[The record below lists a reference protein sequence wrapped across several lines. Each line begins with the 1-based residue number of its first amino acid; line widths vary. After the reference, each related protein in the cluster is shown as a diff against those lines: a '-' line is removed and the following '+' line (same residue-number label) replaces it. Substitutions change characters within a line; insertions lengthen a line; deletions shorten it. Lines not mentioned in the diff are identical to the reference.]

1 MYTQIAQLDY
11 FKSLVGNRDQIPLF
25 EAAASLAQDE
35 YLTLDLESVQS
46 ALDVMSKRL
55 SVRCKSASTE
65 MRRLHE
71 MVDFFFR
78 ELKFAGNFDHYYVA
92 DNSYIHRVL
101 ETKRG
106 IPISL
111 AVVFIELAKGVGLD
125 AHGISFPGHFLVGV
139 QLHQGQVVLDPCSGK
154 SFSGDELIERLEP
167 FRAQMGLRAGEPIAM
182 KELLQPASNSEILL
196 RMLRNLYDLF
206 QTNGDAQRLD
216 QVRQRMGYLQVQS
229 ASD

>member
-11 FKSLVGNRDQIPLF
+11 FKSLVANADQIPLF

-46 ALDVMSKRL
+46 ALDVLSKRL
-55 SVRCKSASTE
+55 NARCKNASTE

-78 ELKFAGNFDHYYVA
+78 EMKFAGNFDHYYVA
-92 DNSYIHRVL
+92 DNSYVHRVL

-111 AVVFIELAKGVGLD
+111 AVVFIELAQGIGLD

-154 SFSGDELIERLEP
+154 SFSSDELLERLEP
-167 FRAQMGLRAGEPIAM
+167 FRAQLGLRAGDM
-182 KELLQPASNSEILL
+182 VGLKELLRPATHSEILL
-196 RMLRNLYDLF
+196 RMLRNLYELF
-206 QTNGDAQRLD
+206 QNHGDAQRLD
-216 QVRQRMGYLQVQS
+216 QVRQRMGFLQIQS
-229 ASD
+229 SSS